1 MHLVHSRSW
10 ERKGREIVVR
20 GCVYFL
26 RPGIC
31 ETAGAPKQAF

>member
-10 ERKGREIVVR
+10 KGKGREAVVR

-26 RPGIC
+26 RPRVI
-31 ETAGAPKQAF
+31 